1 MYAIRGAT
9 TISKN
14 SSQEINIC
22 SIELFEEIIKKNCL
36 KLSDIVSIIFSCTE
50 DITKDYP
57 GKFIREYYKL
67 NNVAIMHF
75 NEMKVDNSLSYCIR
89 ILILCN
95 GEKDKIN
102 YVYLRN
108 SKSLRKDLLNESN
121 DS

>member
-9 TISKN
+9 TINEN
-14 SSQEINIC
+14 SSQDINIC
-22 SIELFEEIIKKNCL
+22 SVELFEEIITKNCL

-57 GKFIREYYKL
+57 GKFIREHYKL

-75 NEMKVDNSLSYCIR
+75 NEMKVDKSLNYCIR

-95 GEKDKIN
+95 GEKDNIN
-102 YVYLRN
+102 YVYLKN
-108 SKSLRKDLLNESN
+108 SKSLRKDLINE
-121 DS
+121 